1 MCGMDVRFFPQVGV
15 YAYLQTFYDN
25 WMEGNSDF
33 IFTFFNKF
41 DGDAIHTMGFFGIK
55 FVNDADN
62 VRDTNIYL
70 SEGVE
75 SEEGRL
81 GRYDAVRGEGFT
93 VACKQLIKAFSLSLK
108 LEIVIVIV
116 IIVAN

>member
-1 MCGMDVRFFPQVGV
+1 
-15 YAYLQTFYDN
+15 
-25 WMEGNSDF
+25 MEGNSDF

-81 GRYDAVRGEGFT
+81 GRYGAVRGEGFT
-93 VACKQLIKAFSLSLK
+93 VACKQLIKAFSLF
-108 LEIVIVIV
+108 LEIRDKRAICKDGGMFVFFLLFISLL
-116 IIVAN
+116 

>member
-1 MCGMDVRFFPQVGV
+1 
-15 YAYLQTFYDN
+15 
-25 WMEGNSDF
+25 MEGNSDF

-41 DGDAIHTMGFFGIK
+41 DGDAIHSMGFFGIE

-93 VACKQLIKAFSLSLK
+93 AACKQLIKAFRLF
-108 LEIVIVIV
+108 LEIRDKRAICNDGGYVCIFVLFISLL
-116 IIVAN
+116 